1 MKIELR
7 DLEIEFIAETDHE
20 REALARIHKHRE
32 VKIKPGKTTD
42 PHWPPEDKK
51 TNVIICL
58 PDPNE
63 W

>member
-1 MKIELR
+1 MKVEIRE
-7 DLEIEFIAETDHE
+7 LEIELVAETDHE
-20 REALARIHKHRE
+20 REALAKIQKHRE
-32 VKIKPGKTTD
+32 VGVNAGKTTD
-42 PHWPPEDKK
+42 QDWPPDPKK